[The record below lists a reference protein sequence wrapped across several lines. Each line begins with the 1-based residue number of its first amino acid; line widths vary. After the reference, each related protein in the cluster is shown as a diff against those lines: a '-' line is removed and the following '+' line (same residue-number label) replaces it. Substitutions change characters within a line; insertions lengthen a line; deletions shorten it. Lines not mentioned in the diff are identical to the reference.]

1 VQNSYRGGACDGY
14 LCAFNSS
21 GAMIHSE
28 YIGGT
33 GWDEINALAVDEE
46 QRIFLTGTTNSSS
59 GFPYQNITNVYDQ
72 PDLGG
77 DQAWNPYGDDAFILC
92 YNSSFNLLWG
102 TFFGGKST
110 NYDIAYDLDIHGM
123 DLYLTGTTSSKNII
137 QNPQV
142 DALFPIVELQGAYN
156 DDTYNGAGN
165 SDNDLF
171 ISLFD
176 LTPLV
181 GIYNNELNQF
191 VSVYH
196 NPCRD
201 YIVLELSDQPVS
213 DRKIEVIDY
222 TGKVCFVMNSKNESK
237 AMINTKMLAKGVYM
251 LKATL
256 GKFVYYSKFIKL

>member
-1 VQNSYRGGACDGY
+1 
-14 LCAFNSS
+14 
-21 GAMIHSE
+21 
-28 YIGGT
+28 
-33 GWDEINALAVDEE
+33 
-46 QRIFLTGTTNSSS
+46 
-59 GFPYQNITNVYDQ
+59 
-72 PDLGG
+72 
-77 DQAWNPYGDDAFILC
+77 
-92 YNSSFNLLWG
+92 
-102 TFFGGKST
+102 
-110 NYDIAYDLDIHGM
+110 M

-191 VSVYH
+191 VSVYP
-196 NPCRD
+196 NPCSD